1 MKKILMARGADKVV
15 STCVKVKP
23 GEKVLIITE
32 ASRLSIAEAIAA
44 AVYRVQAEP
53 ILQVMVPR
61 DTDGQEPPAPVAAA
75 MKASDA
81 FISVVGR
88 SITHTHAVKDAIAG
102 GSRGVVL
109 TQFTEDMMIPVSYT
123 HLDVYKRQVM
133 TPAAATIVS
142 RPNTSMTRNN
152 LSLSIWFTFSFTF
165 ITSVLFLPNQGDL
178 FRNVSNIFIKITQ
191 DIFCLP
197 ACLCLLV
204 GGLLAHAVAVSD
216 SL

>member
-109 TQFTEDMMIPVSYT
+109 TQFTEDMMIQPLSFGPATARRTRLRRAWLQPDYT
-123 HLDVYKRQVM
+123 IAGGWRQAE
-133 TPAAATIVS
+133 TK
-142 RPNTSMTRNN
+142 
-152 LSLSIWFTFSFTF
+152 F
-165 ITSVLFLPNQGDL
+165 
-178 FRNVSNIFIKITQ
+178 
-191 DIFCLP
+191 
-197 ACLCLLV
+197 
-204 GGLLAHAVAVSD
+204 
-216 SL
+216 